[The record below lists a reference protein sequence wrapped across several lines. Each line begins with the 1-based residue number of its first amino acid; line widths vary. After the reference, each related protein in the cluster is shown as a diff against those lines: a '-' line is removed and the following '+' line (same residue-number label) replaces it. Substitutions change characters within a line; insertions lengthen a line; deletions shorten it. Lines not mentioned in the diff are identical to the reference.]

1 MINLGA
7 SVDCGAFVSEK
18 FSHHFAP
25 KGYSAESAN
34 DSPNRKVLRII
45 RETSARGQGVCGG
58 GGDATRKRYC
68 LVPGAGLE
76 PAQTFRSEGF

>member
-25 KGYSAESAN
+25 TGFSAESIVMPDPGA
-34 DSPNRKVLRII
+34 
-45 RETSARGQGVCGG
+45 EHTEG
-58 GGDATRKRYC
+58 
-68 LVPGAGLE
+68 VPGR
-76 PAQTFRSEGF
+76 TCVS